1 MYTYIFLLE
10 NQEDWTLIHFIQ
22 EKWTRTAQLASK
34 VAPNLINSTNT
45 FTKSLLS
52 QETGIIVNFSMIKK
66 GFKTPR
72 TLYYGIYLLQQ
83 LQKRNVLQNEGGKPN
98 S

>member
-22 EKWTRTAQLASK
+22 EKWTCTVQLASK
-34 VAPNLINSTNT
+34 VVPNLINSTNT

-52 QETGIIVNFSMIKK
+52 QETGIIVDFSMIKK
-66 GFKTPR
+66 DFKTPR

-83 LQKRNVLQNEGGKPN
+83 LQKKNVLQNEGGKPN